1 MRMKV
6 QVIIESDGE
15 TEVVQEIATLN
26 RGRLQPEELG
36 LTLAEAKD
44 FLQGLQQTMVTRQ
57 IVEFSEDNIR
67 CPSCRKP
74 RSRKG
79 KHEIVYRTL
88 FGKLK
93 LESPRYYE
101 CRCEERN
108 KGSVSPLA
116 ELLSERAAPELVYL
130 ETKFASLMSYG
141 LTVELLGEILPLG
154 SQINTIG
161 VRRRLQQVAER
172 IESELGEEQP
182 HFVEGC
188 GRDWD
193 QLPAPDPPFTVGLDG
208 GYVHAKD
215 QKSRTEGWFEVIV
228 GKSMPEEGEA
238 KCLAFVNRYDTKPKR
253 RLFEL
258 LKSQGMQPNQL
269 VTFLSDGGDTVRNLP
284 QRLNSGSEHWLDW
297 FHITMRLTVMGQMA
311 KGIATEIK
319 RPEELEENE
328 DVNVDPA
335 AIEKSLERVKWF
347 LWHGNV
353 YRALEVIE
361 DLDCRLESIEGRS
374 EKQRKLLK
382 AVKEFSNYIS
392 ANQSFIPNY
401 GDRYLHGETIST
413 AFVES
418 TVNYVV
424 SKRMV
429 KKQQMR
435 WSERG
440 AHLLLQV
447 RTQVLNEDLQTTFH
461 RWYPRM
467 QIRSGESE
475 QRKMA

>member
-6 QVIIESDGE
+6 QVVIESDGE

-44 FLQGLQQTMVTRQ
+44 LLHGLQQTMVSQQ
-57 IVEFSEDNIR
+57 IVELIEDNIR
-67 CPSCRKP
+67 CSSCGKP

-116 ELLSERAAPELVYL
+116 EMLKERTSPELIYL

-141 LTVELLGEILPLG
+141 LTVDLLAEVLPLG
-154 SQINTIG
+154 NQISTTG
-161 VRRRLQQVAER
+161 VHRQLQQVAER

-182 HFVEGC
+182 YFIDERQ
-188 GRDWD
+188 RDWN
-193 QLPAPDPPFTVGLDG
+193 QLPPPGPPLIVGLDG

-228 GKSMPEEGEA
+228 GKSAPAEDEA
-238 KCLAFVNRYDTKPKR
+238 KCLAFVSKYDTKPKR

-258 LKSQGMQPNQL
+258 LKSQGMQPNQQIE
-269 VTFLSDGGDTVRNLP
+269 FFSDGGETVRNLP
-284 QRLNSGSEHWLDW
+284 LYLNSEAEHYLDW
-297 FHITMRLTVMGQMA
+297 FHITMRITVMGQMV
-311 KGIATEIK
+311 KGIASETKQMKEPD
-319 RPEELEENE
+319 RNQDER
-328 DVNVDPA
+328 VDA
-335 AIEKSLERVKWF
+335 ADLEKSLERVKWF

-361 DLDCRLESIEGRS
+361 DLDSQLESIEGSS

-382 AVKEFSNYIS
+382 AVREFGNYIT

-401 GDRYLHGETIST
+401 GDRYRHGETIST

-418 TVNYVV
+418 AVNHVV

-440 AHLLLQV
+440 AHHLLQV
-447 RTQVLNEDLQTTFH
+447 RTQVLNEDLRKTFC
-461 RWYPRM
+461 RWYPGM
-467 QIRSGESE
+467 QLPSSE
-475 QRKMA
+475 AELKAAA

>member
-1 MRMKV
+1 MPW
-6 QVIIESDGE
+6 G
-15 TEVVQEIATLN
+15 LN
-26 RGRLQPEELG
+26 
-36 LTLAEAKD
+36 
-44 FLQGLQQTMVTRQ
+44 
-57 IVEFSEDNIR
+57 
-67 CPSCRKP
+67 
-74 RSRKG
+74 
-79 KHEIVYRTL
+79 
-88 FGKLK
+88 
-93 LESPRYYE
+93 
-101 CRCEERN
+101 
-108 KGSVSPLA
+108 
-116 ELLSERAAPELVYL
+116 
-130 ETKFASLMSYG
+130 
-141 LTVELLGEILPLG
+141 
-154 SQINTIG
+154 
-161 VRRRLQQVAER
+161 
-172 IESELGEEQP
+172 
-182 HFVEGC
+182 
-188 GRDWD
+188 
-193 QLPAPDPPFTVGLDG
+193 G
-208 GYVHAKD
+208 GYAHATE

-228 GKSMPEEGEA
+228 GKSMPEEGKA
-238 KCLAFVNRYDTKPKR
+238 KCLAFVNKYDTRPKR

-284 QRLNSGSEHWLDW
+284 QRLNPESEHWLDW

-311 KGIATEIK
+311 KGIGSEIN
-319 RPEELEENE
+319 RPQELEENE

-335 AIEKSLERVKWF
+335 SIEKSLERVKWF

-361 DLDCRLESIEGRS
+361 DLGYRLESIEGSS

-382 AVKEFSNYIS
+382 AVKEFGNYIG

-401 GDRYLHGETIST
+401 GDRYRHGETIST

-418 TVNYVV
+418 AVNYVV

-461 RWYPRM
+461 WWYPGM
-467 QIRSGESE
+467 QISSGESE
-475 QRKMA
+475 QRKAA